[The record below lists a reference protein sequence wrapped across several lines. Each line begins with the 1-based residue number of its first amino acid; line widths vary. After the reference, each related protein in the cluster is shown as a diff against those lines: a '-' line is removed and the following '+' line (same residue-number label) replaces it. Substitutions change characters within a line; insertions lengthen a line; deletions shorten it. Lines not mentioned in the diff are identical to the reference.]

1 MGTELTAV
9 PIAGAVLAGHAAN
22 VPIDHNVGKSMI
34 LVTGATG
41 TVGSEAVRL
50 LSARNEPAR
59 ALVRDPGRMMNRDD
73 LADEIEIVTGDFDQP
88 DTLDTAMDGVDTVIL
103 VSPAVPAQEIAVID
117 SAVRQGVSH
126 IVKITSKA
134 SADSPVER
142 RRGQA
147 RIEAHLRATGMSH
160 TLLRSNAYLQNLLA
174 MAPMV
179 QRTQGFTMSAG
190 EGQVGMIDA
199 RDVAA
204 AAIAVATAPG
214 AHVGRAYWL
223 TGPDLITYTDIAK
236 ELSTALGHEVE
247 YRRLRPDE
255 HRAVMIQAGVPEAV
269 ANSNAQAFGLIA
281 EGDAAW
287 LTGDVATLVG
297 AEPRSLQTFIA
308 EHAAAFA

>member
-1 MGTELTAV
+1 
-9 PIAGAVLAGHAAN
+9 
-22 VPIDHNVGKSMI
+22 MI

-50 LSARNEPAR
+50 LSARHQLAR
-59 ALVRDPGRMMNRDD
+59 ALVRDPARVAHRDE
-73 LADEIEIVTGDFDQP
+73 LADEIEVVTGDLDRRE
-88 DTLDTAMDGVDTVIL
+88 TLDAALEGVDTVIL

-117 SAVRQGVSH
+117 SAVRRGVTH

-134 SADSPVER
+134 SADSPVDR

-147 RIEAHLRATGMSH
+147 RIEAHLQTTGLTY

-174 MAPMV
+174 LAPMIR
-179 QRTQGFTMSAG
+179 QTRGFTMSAG

-199 RDVAA
+199 RDVAGA
-204 AAIAVATAPG
+204 ATAVATAPG
-214 AHVGRAYWL
+214 AHAGRTYWL
-223 TGPDLITYTDIAK
+223 TGPNLVTYTDIAE
-236 ELSTALGHEVE
+236 ELSATLGHEVE

-255 HRAVMIQAGVPEAV
+255 HRAAMIRAGVPEAV
-269 ANSNAQAFGLIA
+269 ATSNAQAFGLIA

-287 LTGDVATLVG
+287 LTGDLASLTDT
-297 AEPRSLQTFIA
+297 APRSLHTFIT

>member
-1 MGTELTAV
+1 
-9 PIAGAVLAGHAAN
+9 
-22 VPIDHNVGKSMI
+22 MI

-50 LSARNEPAR
+50 LSARHHPTR
-59 ALVRDPGRMMNRDD
+59 ALVRDPSRVAHRDE
-73 LADEIEIVTGDFDQP
+73 LADEIEIVTGDFDRP
-88 DTLDTAMDGVDTVIL
+88 DTLDAALDGIDTVIL

-117 SAVRQGVSH
+117 SAVRQGVAH

-134 SADSPVER
+134 SADSPVDR

-147 RIEAHLRATGMSH
+147 RIEAHLEAIGVAY

-174 MAPMV
+174 LAPMI
-179 QRTQGFTMSAG
+179 QQTQGFTMSAG

-204 AAIAVATAPG
+204 AATAVATAPD
-214 AHVGRAYWL
+214 AHAGRAYWL

-236 ELSTALGHEVE
+236 QLSAALGREVE
-247 YRRLRPDE
+247 YRRILPDD
-255 HRAVMIQAGVPEAV
+255 HRVAMIRAGVPEAV
-269 ANSNAQAFGLIA
+269 ATSNAQAFGLIA
-281 EGDAAW
+281 DGDAAW
-287 LTGDVATLVG
+287 LTSDVATLTG
-297 AEPRSLQTFIA
+297 TAPRSLHTFVT